1 MERGSKF
8 LAYVCPVENE
18 DEAQHF
24 LQTIKKEHPKA
35 RHYCTALRL
44 FPDGSLER
52 SNDDGEPSGSAGRP
66 ILGQLI
72 KNKLTNICVV
82 VVRYFGGTKLGIPGL
97 IEAYKTSTAN
107 ALDSGII
114 VERNVLSK
122 VMIKLSYESF
132 PLFLNYFKQHDIPV
146 MNESFDERAS
156 IIIGLPKSMADQ
168 RLLDVL
174 HELSQMDFAQL
185 EHFTSYLGIEVEVL
199 HEDVII

>member
-8 LAYVCPVENE
+8 LAYACPVENE
-18 DEAQHF
+18 EEAQHF

-82 VVRYFGGTKLGIPGL
+82 VVRYFGRTKLGIPGL

-107 ALDSGII
+107 ALDVGII
-114 VERNVLSK
+114 IERNVLTK

-132 PLFLNYFKQHDIPV
+132 PTFLNYFKQHTIPV
-146 MNESFDERAS
+146 MDESFGERAT
-156 IIIGLPKSMADQ
+156 ITIGLPKSSVEQ

-174 HELSQMDFAQL
+174 HELSQMDFTDL
-185 EHFTSYLGIEVEVL
+185 ERFTSYLGIEVEVL